1 MKRMIIAGLGMA
13 ICLTSCS
20 AEQRAEMEGEKLAQ
34 FELTSDQTE
43 VANALIEGYKKDTG
57 MSLLRSQDYARAAC
71 YAKTVNM
78 PSRFYRV
85 HLLYLKNYTEAD
97 SNWEGF
103 FARNN
108 ADVNAAY
115 DMGQVFQKGYDKCST
130 GALIKKALQKNN

>member
-1 MKRMIIAGLGMA
+1 MKKIITTILVSTLA
-13 ICLTSCS
+13 LTACS
-20 AEQRAEMEGEKLAQ
+20 AEQRAEMEGEKMEQ
-34 FELTSDQTE
+34 FDLTSDQRE
-43 VANALIEGYKKDTG
+43 VADALVQGYKNDTG

-71 YAKTVNM
+71 YAKTVKM

-103 FARNN
+103 FGKHG

-115 DMGQVFQKGYDKCST
+115 DMGQIFQKGYDQCST
-130 GALIKKALQKNN
+130 GALIKKALKKE

>member
-1 MKRMIIAGLGMA
+1 MKNIFILVS
-13 ICLTSCS
+13 ITCLALASCS
-20 AEQRAEMEGEKLAQ
+20 AEQRAEMEGEKMAQ
-34 FELTSDQTE
+34 FNLTTDQRE
-43 VANALIEGYKKDTG
+43 VADALVEGYKNDTG

-71 YAKTVNM
+71 YAKTVKM

-103 FARNN
+103 FAKHG

-115 DMGQVFQKGYDKCST
+115 DMGQIFQKGYDQCST
-130 GALIKKALQKNN
+130 GALIKKALTKE